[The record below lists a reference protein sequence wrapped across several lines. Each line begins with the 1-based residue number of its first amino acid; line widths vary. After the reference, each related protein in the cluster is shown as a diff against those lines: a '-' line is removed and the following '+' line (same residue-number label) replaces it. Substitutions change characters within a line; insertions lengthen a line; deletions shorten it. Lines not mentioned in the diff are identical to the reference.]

1 MSSLPSLRVAIASE
15 QAIFLRG
22 LSALAASV
30 PGVQIVGEAANATDA
45 AQLCD
50 LTQPDIVLLDLRGGG
65 PTCLEKARQMRQSRT
80 DLKIVLMLDSQ
91 DEISV
96 DYEEPDVFILS
107 REVTEEEFRT
117 ALNLVRT
124 GSFTPGDGQHTPRP
138 EELETAGPYSS
149 LVRDPMDR
157 RNSELVARELV
168 DAGKIQ
174 ADIMQAEPPVIPGW
188 DVAAALLPARETSG
202 DFYDFIPLTPNKWGV
217 VTADVTDK
225 GMGAAL
231 LMALASTLVRTYAP
245 RYPTLPALTLGSV
258 SERILSDTRGGMFVT
273 AFFGILETHTGR
285 FTYANGGHPPGY
297 LVSLRRGRESLER
310 LTRTGMA
317 LGVSEETS
325 WKQKQVRIEP
335 GDALVLYTDGITEAT
350 NPTGK
355 AYGED
360 RLLEVL
366 LAKAISPAT
375 RIRDAI
381 LEEVHRFVGNRPR
394 QDDIALLVIK
404 RKGDSSTAFSNRP
417 FSRLPV

>member
-1 MSSLPSLRVAIASE
+1 MSSHPPLRVAIASE

-22 LSALAASV
+22 LSALAASI
-30 PGVQIVGEAANATDA
+30 PGVQVIGEAANANDA

-50 LTQPDIVLLDLRGGG
+50 LTRPDVVLLDLRGAGLA
-65 PTCLEKARQMRQSRT
+65 CLEKARQMRENRP

-91 DEISV
+91 DEAFL
-96 DYEEPDVFILS
+96 DCDEPDVFCLS

-117 ALNLVRT
+117 AFSLVRS
-124 GSFTPGDGQHTPRP
+124 GGFAPGDGHHAPLP
-138 EELETAGPYSS
+138 EELQEIGVYTAAVENRP
-149 LVRDPMDR
+149 R
-157 RNSELVARELV
+157 RSAEMAREMV

-202 DFYDFIPLTPNKWGV
+202 DFYEFIPLTPNKWGIFA
-217 VTADVTDK
+217 ADVTDK

-231 LMALASTLVRTYAP
+231 LMALTSTLVRTYAP

-297 LVSLRRGRESLER
+297 LVSLKRGRESLER

-335 GDALVLYTDGITEAT
+335 GDALVLYTDGITEST
-350 NPTGK
+350 NPAGQP
-355 AYGED
+355 YGED

-366 LAKAISPAT
+366 LAKAISPAA

-381 LEEVHRFVGNRPR
+381 LEELHRYVGNRPR

-404 RKGDSSTAFSNRP
+404 RKGDSGTAFANRP
-417 FSRLPV
+417 FSRMPV